1 MSGSYISRGLYPMQI
16 AKDTVV
22 AIDYTLKDDE
32 GAVLDTSEGK
42 EPLSYLHGSGNII
55 PGLEQALEGKAAGD
69 ELNVRVEP
77 AQAYGERSDELQQ
90 AVPRD
95 LFKGV
100 EDLQPGMQFQAQG
113 GEGGQAQVVTV
124 VAVEG
129 DQVTVDA
136 NHPMAGIALNFDV
149 KVKDV
154 RPATDEEREHGH
166 AH

>member
-1 MSGSYISRGLYPMQI
+1 MQI
-16 AKDTVV
+16 SKDTVV

-55 PGLEQALEGKAAGD
+55 PGLEQALEGKATGE
-69 ELNVRVEP
+69 ELSIRVEP
-77 AQAYGERSDELQQ
+77 VDAYGERSEELKQ
-90 AVPRD
+90 AVPLD
-95 LFKGV
+95 MFKGV
-100 EDLQPGMQFQAQG
+100 DDLQPGMQFQAQG
-113 GEGGQAQVVTV
+113 EGGTQIVTV

-136 NHPMAGIALNFDV
+136 NHPMAGVALNFDV
-149 KVKDV
+149 KVQEV

>member
-1 MSGSYISRGLYPMQI
+1 MQI
-16 AKDTVV
+16 SKDTVV

-55 PGLEQALEGKAAGD
+55 PGLEQALEGKATGE
-69 ELNVRVEP
+69 ELSIRVEP
-77 AQAYGERSDELQQ
+77 ADAYGERSEELKQ

-95 LFKGV
+95 LFKDV
-100 EDLQPGMQFQAQG
+100 DELQPGMQFQAQG
-113 GEGGQAQVVTV
+113 ESGTQVVTV

-136 NHPMAGIALNFDV
+136 NHPMAGVALNFDV
-149 KVKDV
+149 KVQEV

>member
-1 MSGSYISRGLYPMQI
+1 MQI
-16 AKDTVV
+16 VKDTVV

-42 EPLSYLHGSGNII
+42 EPLAYLHGAGNII
-55 PGLEQALEGKAAGD
+55 PGLEKALEGKAPGD

-77 AQAYGERSDELQQ
+77 AEAYGEHSEELKQ

-100 EDLQPGMQFQAQG
+100 DDLQPGMRFQAQG
-113 GEGGQAQVVTV
+113 GEGATQVVTV
-124 VAVEG
+124 VDVAE

-136 NHPMAGIALNFDV
+136 NHPMAGMPLNFDV
-149 KVKDV
+149 KVKEV
-154 RPATDEEREHGH
+154 REASEEEREHGH
-166 AH
+166 PH